1 MGNALFL
8 INKKPLTLVQW
19 RYVSLGL
26 FITPSLPQFRESS
39 DFPPVCSRMIL
50 TAFVSFLRILLEEKN
65 LFKANKTPQ

>member
-8 INKKPLTLVQW
+8 INKKPLMLVQW

-26 FITPSLPQFRESS
+26 FITLTLPQFRASS

-50 TAFVSFLRILLEEKN
+50 TVFVSFLRILLEEKN